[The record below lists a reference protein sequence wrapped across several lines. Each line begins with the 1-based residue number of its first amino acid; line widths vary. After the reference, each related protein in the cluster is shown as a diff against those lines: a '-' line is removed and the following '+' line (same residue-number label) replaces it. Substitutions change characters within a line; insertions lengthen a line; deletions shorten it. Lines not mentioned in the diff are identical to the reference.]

1 MMNGQIEEMAEVL
14 ENAKI
19 DARATIGSMN
29 NGFGVWYAQALYN
42 AGYRKHSEW
51 ISVEDRLPKE
61 DKNVLVITSYGFYKI
76 AKWNSYNNGTTVI
89 WETNDDYGASAIT
102 HWMPLPEPPKGGG

>member
-1 MMNGQIEEMAEVL
+1 MNGQIEEMAEVL

-42 AGYRKHSEW
+42 AGYRKQSEW
-51 ISVEDRLPKE
+51 ISVEDRLPDREGETVLYYDGKE
-61 DKNVLVITSYGFYKI
+61 VDACNFYFEKFHTI
-76 AKWNSYNNGTTVI
+76 DLYESDIIDGV
-89 WETNDDYGASAIT
+89 T